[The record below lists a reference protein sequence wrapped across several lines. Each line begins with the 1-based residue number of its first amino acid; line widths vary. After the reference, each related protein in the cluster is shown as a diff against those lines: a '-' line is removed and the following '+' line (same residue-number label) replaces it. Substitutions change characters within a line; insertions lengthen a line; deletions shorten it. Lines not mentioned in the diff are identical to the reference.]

1 MAAAELG
8 FQRFNDEAVEDD
20 LVEWLRENPVLWD
33 SAHRDFRLAKKKESM
48 WTYIC
53 MRPICACMILNC
65 FLMRPLFILQ
75 IFFLHNQVDKITAFQ
90 TAEVLA
96 ERHILA
102 AADPHVT
109 RRKAVTGPQHAR
121 NLLA

>member
-48 WTYIC
+48 WTEK
-53 MRPICACMILNC
+53 AKEL
-65 FLMRPLFILQ
+65 
-75 IFFLHNQVDKITAFQ
+75 DKSGELSKIIG
-90 TAEVLA
+90 L
-96 ERHILA
+96 
-102 AADPHVT
+102 
-109 RRKAVTGPQHAR
+109 
-121 NLLA
+121 